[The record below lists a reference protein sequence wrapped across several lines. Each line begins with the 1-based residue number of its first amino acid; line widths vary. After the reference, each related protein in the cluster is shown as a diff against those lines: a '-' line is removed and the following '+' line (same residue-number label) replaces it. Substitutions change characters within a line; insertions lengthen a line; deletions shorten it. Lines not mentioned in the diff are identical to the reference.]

1 MATACSR
8 LAVTSV
14 HHSCHATNSNS
25 NSPRVINSSPI
36 VPTTQRSAFTVEPSS
51 LTLRMHQA
59 QASLVCRETRLGL
72 AGHVIAQT
80 EQVGVLP
87 VDRDLRALV
96 QRLAHGQLV
105 TDRLDD
111 VGRRIDP
118 TLQDQRVAHTPHG
131 TGRDDALVLQH
142 HRLCTPGPQRVDH
155 ALDVLLVHDDVCLL
169 YTSDAADDL
178 LCVD

>member
-25 NSPRVINSSPI
+25 NSPRVINSSPT

-51 LTLRMHQA
+51 LTLRVHQT
-59 QASLVCRETRLGL
+59 QASLVCREARPGL

-80 EQVGVLP
+80 EQVGVLA
-87 VDRDLRALV
+87 VDRDLLTPV
-96 QRLAHGQLV
+96 QSLTHGRLV

-111 VGRRIDP
+111 VGRRVDP
-118 TLQDQRVAHTPHG
+118 PLQDQRVADAAHG

-142 HRLCTPGPQRVDH
+142 HRLGTPGPQRVD
-155 ALDVLLVHDDVCLL
+155 
-169 YTSDAADDL
+169 
-178 LCVD
+178 